1 MRLAVAIGVPSPAG
15 PPQNIQVP
23 DDTELGGRDS
33 IAGRLSDEASWLRQC
48 AGWLAYLN
56 ADSYRQRLTCARRP
70 DQASSTV
77 AERIPDIDSG
87 LASGQVLGT
96 PTLFING
103 VIHPC
108 GYDPPTL
115 LAALA
120 AKAENRWLVA
130 RLR

>member
-1 MRLAVAIGVPSPAG
+1 MRLAVAIGVPGRAG
-15 PPQNIQVP
+15 PPRISRFR

-96 PTLFING
+96 PTLFIDG
-103 VIHPC
+103 VVHRA
-108 GYDPPTL
+108 GYDPAAL

-120 AKAENRWLVA
+120 TS
-130 RLR
+130 